1 MAYFDHAATT
11 PMAEAVIE
19 TMTKTM
25 HETFG
30 NPSSIHQYGR
40 KAHEVLEAMRQ
51 QIAANLAVKPN
62 ELIFTSGGTEG
73 DNYAILGT
81 AYARQNE
88 GKHLITTQ
96 IEHPAV
102 LAAMRYLETQ
112 GFEVT
117 YLPVNAQGQLALATF
132 KKALRPDTILVSIM
146 YANNET
152 GMLLPIKEIGE
163 ILEDHPATFHTD
175 AVQVY
180 GKIPLHPKALNIDL
194 LSISAH
200 KINGPKGVGFL
211 YQKEGTKLQALL
223 LGGEQEEKRRAGTE
237 NLVGIVGMSQAI
249 RRLTPE
255 KQQEN
260 WEIFQQFNAYILER
274 LTKEGLAFSV
284 NGQVD
289 EKLPHILNL
298 AFPGVASQLLL
309 VHLDLQG
316 FAVST
321 GSACSAGDVSPSHV
335 LQAMHGQK
343 APLLKES
350 IRISFGY
357 GNTLEE
363 VAAFVDALIAVVTRL
378 KK

>member
-25 HETFG
+25 HESFG

-40 KAHEVLEAMRQ
+40 KAHERLEATRQ
-51 QIAANLAVKPN
+51 QIATDIAVKPN
-62 ELIFTSGGTEG
+62 EIIFTSGGTEG
-73 DNYAILGT
+73 DNYAIMGT

-96 IEHPAV
+96 VEHPAV

-117 YLPVNAQGQLALATF
+117 YLPVNHHGQLEVTTLKA
-132 KKALRPDTILVSIM
+132 ALRPDTILVSIM

-152 GMLLPIKEIGE
+152 GMLFPIKEIGE
-163 ILEDHPATFHTD
+163 ILKDHPATFHTD

-180 GKIPLHPKALNIDL
+180 GKIPLQPKACNIDL

-211 YQKEGTKLQALL
+211 YQKEGTKLQPLL

-237 NLVGIVGMSQAI
+237 NLTGIVGMSQAI
-249 RRLTPE
+249 ARLTPE

-260 WEIFQQFNAYILER
+260 WEVYQQFNTYILER
-274 LTKEGLAFSV
+274 LTKEGIAFSM
-284 NGQVD
+284 NGQAD

-298 AFPGVASQLLL
+298 AFTEVASHLLL

-335 LQAMHGQK
+335 LQAMHGQN
-343 APLLKES
+343 APILKES

-357 GNTLEE
+357 GNTHEE
-363 VAAFVDALIAVVTRL
+363 VAAFVDALIAAVMRL